1 MFYKL
6 ELADHIRVPP
16 DLFGLPLKEA
26 ITKRVK
32 KKYEG
37 FIDKELGVIIDV
49 LDIGDV
55 KEGIIIPGDGAA
67 YYDTS
72 FSLISFKPELQEV
85 ILGKIKDVA
94 DFGAFITIGP
104 IEGMIHV
111 SQTMDDFVSFSK
123 DKVLQGKDSKRTLKV
138 DWSSFSAGLNLKIS
152 TPKGILISFF
162 SSIPFSIIDL

>member
-6 ELADHIRVPP
+6 EIADHIRVPP

-37 FIDKELGVIIDV
+37 FIDKDLGVIIDV

-67 YYDTS
+67 YYETS

-94 DFGAFITIGP
+94 DFGAFLKFSDDPEILLLLIWRT
-104 IEGMIHV
+104 
-111 SQTMDDFVSFSK
+111 SQVPMRILSLGFLDFEF
-123 DKVLQGKDSKRTLKV
+123 Q
-138 DWSSFSAGLNLKIS
+138 LNRQV
-152 TPKGILISFF
+152 
-162 SSIPFSIIDL
+162 